1 MERFDG
7 LRPARLKVGIISAGR
22 VGTAL
27 GVALQRADHVV
38 VACSA
43 ISHASRRRAQRRLP
57 DTPVL
62 PPLDVAASAELLLL
76 AVTDSELAGL
86 VSGLAATSAVRP
98 QTIVAHTSGA
108 NGIGILAPLAQQ
120 GCIPLAIHPAMTFT
134 GSDEDISRLPDTCFG
149 ITAADDVGYAIGQSL
164 VLEMGGE
171 PFCVRED
178 ARILYHAALAHAS
191 NHIVTVLADA
201 LEALR
206 AALSGGEL
214 LGQQTV
220 DDQPG
225 GIVER
230 IVGPLARAALENTL
244 QRGQAALTG
253 PVARGDAAAVADHLA
268 ARGRRRSAGPGIP
281 DKRAADRAARTR
293 PRGCRRGFDGM
304 TIPAF
309 HPGELNVY
317 SAPGD
322 VADVSR
328 ALRLTGRRVM
338 LVPTM
343 GALHEG
349 HLALVRAAKRVP
361 GSVVVVSIFV
371 NPMQFG
377 AGEDLDAYPRTPDDD
392 LAQLRAEGVEIAF
405 TPTTAA
411 MYPDGLR
418 TTVQPGPLAAELE
431 GGPRPTHFAGVL
443 TVVLKLLQIVR
454 PDRVFFGE
462 KDYQQ
467 LVLIRQ
473 LVADFNLDVAVV
485 GVPTVREADGLAMS
499 SRNRYLDP
507 AQRAAAVALSAALTA
522 AAHAAT
528 AGAQAALDAARA
540 VLDAAPGVAVDY
552 LELRDIGLGPMPL
565 NGSGRLLVAARLGTT
580 RLLDNIAIEIGTF
593 AGTDRPDGY
602 RAILESHWR
611 N

>member
-1 MERFDG
+1 MGLDVQIDYSLGDRPVPGHGTGTNQETCEAVCYGAVRRFASGQAQGGDHLG
-7 LRPARLKVGIISAGR
+7 WPGRHRARG
-22 VGTAL
+22 
-27 GVALQRADHVV
+27 ALQRADHVV

-268 ARGRRRSAGPGIP
+268 A
-281 DKRAADRAARTR
+281 
-293 PRGCRRGFDGM
+293 
-304 TIPAF
+304 
-309 HPGELNVY
+309 L
-317 SAPGD
+317 
-322 VADVSR
+322 ADVDAALAQAYR
-328 ALRLTGRRVM
+328 INALRT
-338 LVPTM
+338 
-343 GALHEG
+343 
-349 HLALVRAAKRVP
+349 
-361 GSVVVVSIFV
+361 
-371 NPMQFG
+371 
-377 AGEDLDAYPRTPDDD
+377 
-392 LAQLRAEGVEIAF
+392 
-405 TPTTAA
+405 
-411 MYPDGLR
+411 
-418 TTVQPGPLAAELE
+418 
-431 GGPRPTHFAGVL
+431 
-443 TVVLKLLQIVR
+443 
-454 PDRVFFGE
+454 
-462 KDYQQ
+462 
-467 LVLIRQ
+467 
-473 LVADFNLDVAVV
+473 
-485 GVPTVREADGLAMS
+485 
-499 SRNRYLDP
+499 
-507 AQRAAAVALSAALTA
+507 AQRAHAPADVVEVLTA
-522 AAHAAT
+522 
-528 AGAQAALDAARA
+528 
-540 VLDAAPGVAVDY
+540 
-552 LELRDIGLGPMPL
+552 
-565 NGSGRLLVAARLGTT
+565 
-580 RLLDNIAIEIGTF
+580 
-593 AGTDRPDGY
+593 
-602 RAILESHWR
+602 
-611 N
+611 